1 MNVTKILAWTL
12 LPIVIGTSSTN
23 LIGEPSKQTNQDTQD
38 YNCKLILGGV
48 ERFLLPKLDTQITA
62 RVDTGATLSSISAH
76 NVQIYEQNNVVHASF
91 DMATDNGLTSV
102 KIPVQKFIQVK
113 QQAEPKPATRPV
125 ILLEIK
131 LGSITGEFE
140 FSLSDRSHLSSK
152 ALIGRNILRQQ
163 GVVDVSQ
170 QFLQS
175 GENDGQKLCDDE

>member
-1 MNVTKILAWTL
+1 MDVTKMLAWTL
-12 LPIVIGTSSTN
+12 VPIVIVTSSAN
-23 LIGEPSKQTNQDTQD
+23 LVAEPTKQASQEAQGS
-38 YNCKLILGGV
+38 NCKLVLGGI
-48 ERFLLPKLDTQITA
+48 ERLLLPDLNTQITA

-76 NVQIYEQNNVVHASF
+76 NIQIYEQNNVVHAGF
-91 DMATDNGLTSV
+91 NMATDNGLTSV

-125 ILLEIK
+125 ILLEII

-140 FSLSDRSHLSSK
+140 FSLSDRAHLSSK

-175 GENDGQKLCDDE
+175 GANGGQKLCDAE

>member
-76 NVQIYEQNNVVHASF
+76 NVQIYEQRNHS
-91 DMATDNGLTSV
+91 
-102 KIPVQKFIQVK
+102 
-113 QQAEPKPATRPV
+113 
-125 ILLEIK
+125 IL
-131 LGSITGEFE
+131 
-140 FSLSDRSHLSSK
+140 
-152 ALIGRNILRQQ
+152 
-163 GVVDVSQ
+163 
-170 QFLQS
+170 
-175 GENDGQKLCDDE
+175 